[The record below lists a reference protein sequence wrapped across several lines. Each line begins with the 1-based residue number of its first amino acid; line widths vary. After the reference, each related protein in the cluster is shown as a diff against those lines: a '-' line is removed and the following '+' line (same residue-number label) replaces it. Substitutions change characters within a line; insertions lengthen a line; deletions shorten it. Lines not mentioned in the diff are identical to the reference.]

1 MSSCQYCDLCKLSE
15 IFKCKSLIK
24 FLDDYSKKNS
34 DNIDFIINA
43 ILELNS
49 TINDDALI
57 NNTFSVKLEN
67 YLRSNFKKCIQNQ
80 NFSRLP
86 ISLIYRIIEKLDP
99 NLILYDDLYDF
110 ISKSISDRHTLF
122 SFIDLKQLS
131 DEKFDDLYKKYTTKK
146 DFEVIYYKFLQID
159 LEFINTMKENEKKLK
174 ILSNEVQKENNKLSS
189 SVKLLEKQIKSLKD
203 KNDEITKENQELTT
217 KVSQLQIQNKELVDS
232 NKPDEK
238 IIKSLISFIS
248 TYQTL
253 CSLCESQNLELIKF
267 FLTYNTNTVN
277 SKYCQG
283 SIEKIPLTIAIEKG
297 NIELVKLLL
306 SIPNID
312 VNVLLTTYYTK
323 QNIQQSNIGSNGERI
338 DARET
343 IIKKT
348 PLIIAIEKR
357 NAEIV
362 QLLLND
368 SRINTSIQSSI
379 QKKRNNNY
387 WYVLRSKL
395 RSYEKN
401 K

>member
-131 DEKFDDLYKKYTTKK
+131 DEKFDEPDRYLTIQ
-146 DFEVIYYKFLQID
+146 ELID
-159 LEFINTMKENEKKLK
+159 LSFFKNPLYVPEE
-174 ILSNEVQKENNKLSS
+174 
-189 SVKLLEKQIKSLKD
+189 LE
-203 KNDEITKENQELTT
+203 
-217 KVSQLQIQNKELVDS
+217 
-232 NKPDEK
+232 
-238 IIKSLISFIS
+238 
-248 TYQTL
+248 
-253 CSLCESQNLELIKF
+253 ES
-267 FLTYNTNTVN
+267 
-277 SKYCQG
+277 
-283 SIEKIPLTIAIEKG
+283 
-297 NIELVKLLL
+297 
-306 SIPNID
+306 
-312 VNVLLTTYYTK
+312 
-323 QNIQQSNIGSNGERI
+323 
-338 DARET
+338 
-343 IIKKT
+343 
-348 PLIIAIEKR
+348 
-357 NAEIV
+357 
-362 QLLLND
+362 
-368 SRINTSIQSSI
+368 
-379 QKKRNNNY
+379 
-387 WYVLRSKL
+387 
-395 RSYEKN
+395 
-401 K
+401 